1 MQTGMQ
7 ARDRATWPSGDDYI
21 FFSLLV
27 VVFGLA
33 FFGYMAWTL
42 HHADI
47 ARGFA
52 WLAHWHIAAIRR
64 FTNEYDSLDA
74 QLLSAEYG
82 RVTLKGIYAAATSIG
97 LFFRI
102 PAVVLLGLLALLC
115 LARAAPSRFRRRF
128 DLDGLIAEQ
137 ARSFRTIAAFAT
149 RRLRLAPIAAG
160 DPRPADPALHPVE
173 WLDRYAPLVGG
184 KRSDA
189 AIHAALTRQ
198 LGPRWRGARDADAPA
213 RVLFAAFALHLAR
226 DRKGAMALLGDMAE
240 ALRPANRDA
249 EGETGPAAPLVLP
262 PSFVARADIII
273 VGTACGEAGLIA
285 GRHAFSAPALMS
297 LLTEARQRSGVLPPA
312 AFNGLK
318 LVDRRLWYALHSL
331 GFPSEGQ
338 GRTYHPNPC
347 IEAIGARDH
356 WAMELALGK
365 PVTAPSLARAMA
377 TIRAIDGPHAS
388 GRPAPQGATA

>member
-1 MQTGMQ
+1 MQTGMP
-7 ARDRATWPSGDDYI
+7 ARGRATWPSGDDYT

-27 VVFGLA
+27 IVLGLV

-42 HHADI
+42 HHAEI

-52 WLAHWHIAAIRR
+52 WLAHWHIAAIRG
-64 FTNEYDSLDA
+64 FTEDYDSLDA
-74 QLLSAEYG
+74 QLMSADYR
-82 RVTLKGIYAAATSIG
+82 RVTVKGIYAAATSIG
-97 LFFRI
+97 RFFRI
-102 PAVVLLGLLALLC
+102 PVAVLLGLLALLC

-160 DPRPADPALHPVE
+160 DPRPADPALHPAE
-173 WLDRYAPLVGG
+173 WLDRYAPIAAD
-184 KRSDA
+184 KCRET
-189 AIHAALTRQ
+189 AIHAELTRQ
-198 LGPRWRGARDADAPA
+198 LGPRWQGARETDSPV

-226 DRKGAMALLGDMAE
+226 DRQGSMALLGDMAE

-249 EGETGPAAPLVLP
+249 EGETGPDAPLALP
-262 PSFVARADIII
+262 PALVAQADAIITGAEC
-273 VGTACGEAGLIA
+273 VEAGSIA
-285 GRHAFSAPALMS
+285 RRHAFTAPALMS

-312 AFNGLK
+312 AFNGVK
-318 LVDRRLWYALHSL
+318 LLDRRLWYALHSL

-356 WAMELALGK
+356 WAMEIALGK

-377 TIRAIDGPHAS
+377 SIRAIDGPSKA
-388 GRPAPQGATA
+388 GRPAPQGTTA